1 MIAYYIAQVNDL
13 GLDANSN
20 AAKDIIQ
27 QNEALG
33 REIQLATQ
41 QTWVQVLQGPLF
53 VAICN
58 VAAIFFGLSFLVLMF
73 IWMRKALHPKGDL
86 ASVTIEKIVAVALI
100 AIVIGTPVNRGKLL
114 GAVVL
119 QSHYVQDGIANS
131 VVSNLSSDVQGDVIA
146 QGNAKQEIEST
157 FPQEVEKCLGVDDLK
172 KRDYCLLRE
181 DDKVKGQLIDYQ
193 NTGWAQSLYE
203 RFHKVINDAVSSD
216 SQDKWDPLGDA
227 GKAISNTLGNVGGG
241 ISYLVI
247 RGFLLALG
255 SAYLLLLQYA
265 GMLTGL
271 VSPFFISAGLVTDR
285 YEPIVMWAIAYF
297 GIGFAGMLYKVVLG
311 LVSLT
316 ILNSPPSDPLVMP
329 MLLSIGAIFLSIV
342 LTRAGGI
349 AIISG
354 VGSFVSGRR

>member
-1 MIAYYIAQVNDL
+1 MIAYYIAQVSDL
-13 GLDANSN
+13 GLNANQN

-27 QNEALG
+27 QNAAVG
-33 REIQLATQ
+33 REIQIATQ
-41 QTWVQVLQGPLF
+41 QTWVQVLQGALF

-58 VAAIFFGLSFLVLMF
+58 VAAIIFGLSFLVLMF
-73 IWMRKALHPKGDL
+73 IWLRKALHPKSDL
-86 ASVTIEKIVAVALI
+86 SAVTIEKIVAVALI
-100 AIVIGTPVNRGKLL
+100 ALVIGTPVNRGKLL
-114 GAVVL
+114 GTLVL

-131 VVSNLSSDVQGDVIA
+131 IVSNLSGDVQGDIRSQA
-146 QGNAKQEIEST
+146 SAKGEIESS
-157 FPQEVEKCLGVDDLK
+157 FPQEVERCLGVDDLK
-172 KRDYCLLRE
+172 KRDYCLLRA
-181 DDKVKGQLIDYQ
+181 DDKVKGQLQPYR

-203 RFHKVINDAVSSD
+203 RYHKVINDAVSSD

-227 GKAISNTLGNVGGG
+227 GNAVSTALGNVGGV

-271 VSPFFISAGLVTDR
+271 VSPFFISASMVSDQ
-285 YEPIVMWAIAYF
+285 YQPAIMWAICYF
-297 GIGFAGMLYKVVLG
+297 GIGFAGILYKIVLG

-329 MLLSIGAIFLSIV
+329 MLLSIGALFLSIV

-349 AIISG
+349 AILSG
-354 VGSFVSGRR
+354 IGNFASGRR